1 MVRSVVQGRRMLA
14 RARAFGLVV
23 LFAMGIPLGP
33 QHAVAAPVLNQPAP
47 PFTGTDS
54 KGNAVSLADFKGS
67 IVVLEWTNHD
77 CPFVRRHYESGNMQG
92 LQEQAAGTGVV
103 WLTVV
108 SSAPGEQGF
117 VDGKEA
123 DALTKARGAA
133 PRAVILDPSGDI
145 GHAYGAKATP
155 NMFVIDASGTL
166 VYMGAIDNQPR
177 VTGADPAGAQNYV
190 KDALQALAE
199 GKPIAT
205 SVTQPYGCSI
215 KYKS

>member
-1 MVRSVVQGRRMLA
+1 MLA
-14 RARAFGLVV
+14 RAGAFGLVV
-23 LFAMGIPLGP
+23 LFAMGLPLGP
-33 QHAVAAPVLNQPAP
+33 QHAVAAPALNQPAP
-47 PFTGTDS
+47 LFTGADS
-54 KGNAVSLADFKGS
+54 KGNAVSLADFRGS

-77 CPFVRRHYESGNMQG
+77 CPFVRRHYESRNMQR

-133 PRAVILDPSGDI
+133 PRAVILDPSGEI
-145 GHAYGAKATP
+145 GHAYAAKTTP
-155 NMFVIDASGTL
+155 NMFVIDASGML
-166 VYMGAIDNQPR
+166 VYMGAIDNEPR
-177 VTGADPAGAQNYV
+177 VAGTDPAGAQNYV
-190 KDALQALAE
+190 RDALEALAE

>member
-1 MVRSVVQGRRMLA
+1 MVRLVILGRRMLT
-14 RARAFGLVV
+14 RAGVFGLVV
-23 LFAMGIPLGP
+23 LFAMGLPLGP
-33 QHAVAAPVLNQPAP
+33 QHAVAAPALNQPAP

-54 KGNAVSLADFKGS
+54 KGNAVSLADFRGS

-77 CPFVRRHYESGNMQG
+77 CPFVRRHYESGNMQR
-92 LQEQAAGTGVV
+92 LQEQAAGAGVV

-123 DALTKARGAA
+123 DALTKTRGAA
-133 PRAVILDPSGDI
+133 PRAVIFDPSGEI
-145 GHAYGAKATP
+145 GHAYAARTTP

-166 VYMGAIDNQPR
+166 VYMGAIDNEPR
-177 VTGADPAGAQNYV
+177 VAGTDPAGAQNYV
-190 KDALQALAE
+190 RDALEALAE
-199 GKPIAT
+199 GTPIAT